1 MTNESIHTVQ
11 ESILPEPVPALAH
24 VTRVREAG
32 TETLPF
38 IGLDRNE
45 RVSPFPGWFMEKLR
59 TALTSKTLNRYPLR
73 DRLHRRL
80 AESLHLPEENLLL
93 TPGSDGAL
101 KYLFHAY
108 VRPFDEVVMLDP
120 SYAMYPVYARMHQAK
135 VVLIPY
141 RPDRT
146 LDKEAMLERIQPGV
160 RLILL
165 ANPNQPVGTLMD
177 ESLLRAVLEQAREI
191 RALVAVD
198 EAYYPFSG
206 FTAVSWIETC
216 PHLLV
221 IRTFSKAAGLA
232 GLRMGYAVGH
242 PGVLGNLFKVH
253 AANDINSFGI
263 LCACLVLEHPE
274 IIEDYVQEV
283 RAGGKLLSDKARVLG
298 LEPLPCAANFL
309 LIRVTN
315 RCSPERLIEQ
325 LKQRNYLVK
334 GPFSAPCLQGC
345 IRITLGPPEMM
356 TRFAEVLAEAVTAAV

>member
-1 MTNESIHTVQ
+1 MPSEPIQPVQ
-11 ESILPEPVPALAH
+11 ESILPEPAPALAH

-59 TALTSKTLNRYPLR
+59 AALTSGTLNRYPLR
-73 DRLHRRL
+73 DRLHRLL
-80 AESLHLPEENLLL
+80 AESLRLPEENILL

-101 KYLFHAY
+101 KYLFQAY
-108 VRPFDEVVMLDP
+108 VRPHDPIMMLDP
-120 SYAMYPVYARMHQAK
+120 SYAMYPVYARMHQAEA
-135 VVLIPY
+135 VLIPY
-141 RPDRT
+141 RPDRF
-146 LDKEAMLERIQPGV
+146 LDREAMLERLQPGV
-160 RLILL
+160 RLVLL

-177 ESLLRAVLEQAREI
+177 ESLLRAVLERAREI

-198 EAYYPFSG
+198 EAYFPFSG
-206 FTAVSWIETC
+206 FTVVPWIEAY

-232 GLRMGYAVGH
+232 GLRMGYAAGH
-242 PGVLGNLFKVH
+242 PEVLGNLFKVH
-253 AANDINSFGI
+253 AANDINSFGL
-263 LCACLVLEHPE
+263 LCASLVLEHPGV
-274 IIEDYVQEV
+274 IEEYVREV
-283 RAGGKLLSDKARVLG
+283 RAGGELLSEKARGLG

-315 RCSPERLIEQ
+315 RCSPERLIDQ
-325 LKQRNYLVK
+325 LRMRKYLVK

-345 IRITLGPPEMM
+345 IRVTLGPPEMM
-356 TRFAEVLAEAVTAAV
+356 ASFAEVLAEAAAAAS